1 MEITGQSAIPPDGQ
15 VVFSGNSPYSIS
27 AHTHLTQQQFSE
39 FLQRAG
45 GTRGHAIL
53 HLLPIPQLRS
63 EKLQPDYSSLAKL
76 TYAVDDPQNCVSLIV
91 EHKFTDEIVH
101 TMSYLQVQQKRQLE
115 GMEEFWSVGVAQF
128 STGVDVWV
136 CLQQFSYATNVS
148 VLSCKHSQLM
158 DLILHV

>member
-1 MEITGQSAIPPDGQ
+1 
-15 VVFSGNSPYSIS
+15 
-27 AHTHLTQQQFSE
+27 
-39 FLQRAG
+39 
-45 GTRGHAIL
+45 
-53 HLLPIPQLRS
+53 
-63 EKLQPDYSSLAKL
+63 
-76 TYAVDDPQNCVSLIV
+76 
-91 EHKFTDEIVH
+91 
-101 TMSYLQVQQKRQLE
+101 MSYLQVQQKRQLE